1 MGDTART
8 PAPRETVRRPGDAV
22 RLLGAIAGPPAV
34 SGEAAG
40 ERARDPDE
48 LVGTSKW
55 LLEARGGGAAAA
67 DDAVLRW
74 CAAASGDWSP

>member
-55 LLEARGGGAAAA
+55 LLEARGGGPAAA
-67 DDAVLRW
+67 DMVLRR